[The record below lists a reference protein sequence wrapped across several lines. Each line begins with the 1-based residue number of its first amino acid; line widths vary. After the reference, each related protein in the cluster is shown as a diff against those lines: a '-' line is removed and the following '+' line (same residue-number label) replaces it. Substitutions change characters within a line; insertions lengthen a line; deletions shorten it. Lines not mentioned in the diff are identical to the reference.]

1 MAKGNGKR
9 TRRTTNIGSRTNH
22 QGYIFNT
29 RSLCRP
35 QKPARN
41 TIGHM
46 ASRLCRLP
54 LQVPPPASLRPS
66 QRSSRHLET
75 KHGDASE
82 LYIPTSGRPAAPRS
96 PVNAQLSRRW
106 RPVLFQ
112 GLTGLSM
119 STWQASREEYETHLV
134 HDGQA
139 PRRRIPARHLPLA
152 SGRWSCRLGKHRSS
166 SSGQPTFMPT
176 FPPSGTIQDAGSQP
190 QVGLELNPTSSKN
203 IRLCRE
209 HSVGVA
215 RENHRQERRMVPT
228 SHTNTLLSVES
239 TAPGRD
245 CPKSLRSMVHE
256 EEVG

>member
-1 MAKGNGKR
+1 
-9 TRRTTNIGSRTNH
+9 
-22 QGYIFNT
+22 
-29 RSLCRP
+29 
-35 QKPARN
+35 
-41 TIGHM
+41 
-46 ASRLCRLP
+46 
-54 LQVPPPASLRPS
+54 
-66 QRSSRHLET
+66 
-75 KHGDASE
+75 
-82 LYIPTSGRPAAPRS
+82 
-96 PVNAQLSRRW
+96 
-106 RPVLFQ
+106 
-112 GLTGLSM
+112 M

-228 SHTNTLLSVES
+228 SHTNTCYLLRVRRRVATVPRACVQWYTKRKWDDE
-239 TAPGRD
+239 
-245 CPKSLRSMVHE
+245 
-256 EEVG
+256 